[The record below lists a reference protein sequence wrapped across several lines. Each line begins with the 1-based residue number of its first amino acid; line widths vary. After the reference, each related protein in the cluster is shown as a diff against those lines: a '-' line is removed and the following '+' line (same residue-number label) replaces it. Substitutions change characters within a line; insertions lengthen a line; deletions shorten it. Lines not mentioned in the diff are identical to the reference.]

1 MNKIKA
7 FTLMEMMVV
16 LTIFSVVMGV
26 AFTTIRL
33 NETFRDLVLI
43 RIELYRHNKVAAE
56 NMRMELQR
64 STAGR
69 INIQDNTTPN
79 TDAIWFQIPL
89 LNSIDNQYNIPWGAR
104 KGNTDY
110 PNYFIRYRLNG
121 TDFMREVL
129 DNTLSPV
136 ANTQELI
143 TENIVDLQFTRP
155 SPTYF
160 TWSITGQKTT
170 LQGRTIN
177 ATLQATVYVRN

>member
-1 MNKIKA
+1 MSKFRG

-16 LTIFSVVMGV
+16 LAIFSIVMGV
-26 AFTTIRL
+26 AFTTLSL

-43 RIELYRHNKVAAE
+43 RIELYRHNKVAVE

-64 STAGR
+64 STANS
-69 INIQDNTTPN
+69 ITIQDNATP
-79 TDAIWFQIPL
+79 TPDAIWFQIPL
-89 LNSIDNQYNIPWGAR
+89 INSVDNQYNIPWGAR
-104 KGNTDY
+104 KGSTDY

-129 DNTLSPV
+129 DNTLAPV

-155 SPTYF
+155 SPNY
-160 TWSITGQKTT
+160 IVINVTGEKRT
-170 LQGRTIN
+170 LQGRRIN
-177 ATLQATVYVRN
+177 ATLQTTVYVRN

>member
-1 MNKIKA
+1 MNKFKA

-26 AFTTIRL
+26 AFTTISL
-33 NETFRDLVLI
+33 NDTFRDLVLI
-43 RIELYRHNKVAAE
+43 RIELYRHNKVAVE

-69 INIQDNTTPN
+69 INIQDNTTPIP
-79 TDAIWFQIPL
+79 DVIWFQIPL

-121 TDFMREVL
+121 TDLMREVL
-129 DNTLSPV
+129 NNTLSPV
-136 ANTQELI
+136 ANTQEII
-143 TENIVDLQFTRP
+143 TENMIDLQFPRP
-155 SPTYF
+155 SPNY
-160 TWSITGQKTT
+160 IVINATGQKRT
-170 LQGRTIN
+170 LQGWTIN